1 MEKERELNM
10 WLSHMQQKQ
19 SNVEED
25 GGFIGELLLLDA
37 EGGSVSLVVNVG
49 QVTGGGSLSNTA
61 EFIINRSV
69 TKANPALVSTQIWDR
84 DATEMG
90 ADSGDGHNGGV
101 TGIRDL
107 ELGFLIELSGLGKGP
122 SLGNLRVGESSDKNE
137 LTVPRSLDDFTGRQI
152 SDIDFL
158 VGISDVS
165 VGGEHLSVHAGQDSL
180 DSENVRGD
188 NETLSHVDLGT
199 SDLVISVFF
208 VPGSVLIEPV
218 IDLSLDIKWV
228 TEVGGSGRGNPVHVT
243 VSGQDVVSQLLASS
257 FVVFLD
263 NTEVTSRGS
272 NDRVDVFLHGAEHEG
287 TRSNHF

>member
-1 MEKERELNM
+1 
-10 WLSHMQQKQ
+10 
-19 SNVEED
+19 
-25 GGFIGELLLLDA
+25 LLLDT
-37 EGGSVSLVVNVG
+37 EGGSVSLVVNVR

-61 EFIINRSV
+61 ELIVNRSV

-90 ADSGDGHNGGV
+90 ADSGDGHDGGV

-122 SLGNLRVGESSDKNE
+122 SLGNLRVGESSDENE

-165 VGGEHLSVHAGQDSL
+165 VGGEHLSVHASQDSL

-208 VPGSVLIEPV
+208 VPGSKLIQSLLSGYKYLPVLIEPV

-243 VSGQDVVSQLLASS
+243 VGGQDVVSQLLASS

-263 NTEVTSRGS
+263 NTEVTSRGYK
-272 NDRVDVFLHGAEHEG
+272 
-287 TRSNHF
+287 